1 MLEAAVVVLAVGVV
15 VLLVLLL
22 RRAPGTGDPEIAQLR
37 QELNVLRQT
46 TDRSLQ
52 NFGTQLSSV
61 GAGVNT
67 VLSTVAGEVG
77 NRLDALNQNVAQRLN
92 ENVGAMSATSKAVN
106 DRMANVQSAFA
117 GLQRQIGEMSE
128 QARNLSEMSRSLTDL
143 QRALSAPRL
152 RGGFGEVQLEAL
164 LSQVFARDQFQMQ
177 YGFPSGDIA
186 DAVLK
191 FPQGVVAI
199 DSKFPLENFRRMAE
213 SATDAD
219 KKAARKEFLRDV
231 RRRIDEIAGKYVR
244 PADGTLPFALAFIP
258 AENVYY
264 EAIIRDEE
272 GNDLHEYCVERRVF
286 PVSPNSLYAYLQT
299 IVIGLKGL
307 QISRRAESILRQ
319 IDTLQVELGKF
330 SDGYSTLG
338 KHLKNAADRFD
349 EGSRQLERL
358 ETRVESLAGNGAGQ
372 MLLELEASADEEQ
385 GKKS

>member
-1 MLEAAVVVLAVGVV
+1 MLEAATVVLAVAVV

-22 RRAPGTGDPEIAQLR
+22 RRSPAAGDPEIARLR
-37 QELNVLRQT
+37 QELNVLRET

-61 GAGVNT
+61 GTNVNT
-67 VLSTVAGEVG
+67 VLTSVAGEVG

-128 QARNLSEMSRSLTDL
+128 QARHLSEMSRSLTDL
-143 QRALSAPRL
+143 QRALSSPRV

-177 YGFPSGDIA
+177 YSFPSGDIA

-191 FPQGVVAI
+191 FPQGMVAI

-213 SATDAD
+213 GATDAD

-231 RRRIDEIAGKYVR
+231 RRRIDEIADKYIR
-244 PADGTLPFALAFIP
+244 PADGTLPFSLAFIP
-258 AENVYY
+258 AENVFY
-264 EAIIRDEE
+264 EAIIRDED
-272 GNDLHEYCVERRVF
+272 GNDLHEYCLERRVF

-299 IVIGLKGL
+299 IVIGMKGL

-319 IDTLQVELGKF
+319 IDTLHVELGKF
-330 SDGYSTLG
+330 SDSYGTLG
-338 KHLKNAADRFD
+338 KHLKNASDRFD
-349 EGSRQLERL
+349 EGSHQLERL

-372 MLLELEASADEEQ
+372 MLLELEAAAEEEQ
-385 GKKS
+385 GKKP